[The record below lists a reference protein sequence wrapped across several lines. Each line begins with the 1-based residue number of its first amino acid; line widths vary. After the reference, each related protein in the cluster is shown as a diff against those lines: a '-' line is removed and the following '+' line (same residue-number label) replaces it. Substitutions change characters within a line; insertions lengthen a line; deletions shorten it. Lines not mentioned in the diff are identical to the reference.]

1 MARPGERLGGSVI
14 RYQGWWEESVGPI
27 SRWESPTGGVSIIVS
42 FGPTLLVDGSP
53 FRSFVTGMYDR
64 PALTEHD
71 GVGFGAQVDLTSAGA
86 RSLLGTPNQN
96 GIVALEDVP
105 GVEVD
110 RIVNRMLS
118 VSSNAARFAVL
129 DQELGPLLR
138 DGPGMSEE
146 VAWVERRLRHQ
157 PNTRVGLLAAEL
169 GWSRA
174 RLVERFR
181 REVGLPPK
189 TLARILRFQQ
199 AARRVAEGVSLADV
213 AAESGYS
220 DQAHFTRDFHAL
232 SARTPREFQAS

>member
-1 MARPGERLGGSVI
+1 MGADRWATAMARPGERLGGSVI

-189 TLARILRFQQ
+189 PRSTDE
-199 AARRVAEGVSLADV
+199 VAE
-213 AAESGYS
+213 
-220 DQAHFTRDFHAL
+220 
-232 SARTPREFQAS
+232 